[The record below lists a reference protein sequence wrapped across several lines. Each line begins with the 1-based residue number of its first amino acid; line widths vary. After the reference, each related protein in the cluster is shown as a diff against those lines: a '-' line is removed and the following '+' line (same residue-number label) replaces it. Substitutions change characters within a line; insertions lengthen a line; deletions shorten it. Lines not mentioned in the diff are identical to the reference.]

1 LKEYIDIQE
10 RFHRISII
18 TMEPIVKSSSSSSR
32 KKLTAKNDDAE
43 KITEHIEG
51 GIIVRRYKGEKIEPL

>member
-1 LKEYIDIQE
+1 
-10 RFHRISII
+10 
-18 TMEPIVKSSSSSSR
+18 MEPIVKSSSSSSR